1 VARRGRGH
9 TARLAAALVGT
20 FAAGLA
26 LGACN
31 RSAPGWARVEGT
43 FFVEDC
49 TRGEDVRFDAFAYDA
64 GYLATRRFEDSLSIQ
79 LFRSQVR
86 VEETDGLTIQLA
98 SVDAVRAFPAPT
110 PERPLLLPI
119 GPHQSTARAI
129 LSLYTTCPR
138 RPTLAVRTGTLAL
151 TRALLTSDPLD
162 SGDEE
167 HLTGTLTASVVGA
180 DDAVVVGSLR
190 ASFDF
195 EPVSSRVIA
204 R

>member
-1 VARRGRGH
+1 MGRRAVA
-9 TARLAAALVGT
+9 LAGALVL
-20 FAAGLA
+20 AGPF
-26 LGACN
+26 LGGGCN
-31 RSAPGWARVEGT
+31 RSAPGWARVEGA
-43 FFVEDC
+43 FFVEEC
-49 TRGEDVRFDAFAYDA
+49 TRGEDVRFDAFTYDA
-64 GYLATRRFEDSLSIQ
+64 GYIATRRFEDSLNIQ
-79 LFRSQVR
+79 LFRSQVQ

-138 RPTLAVRTGTLAL
+138 RPTLAVRTGTLTL
-151 TRALLTSDPLD
+151 TRALLASDPRD

-167 HLTGTLTASVVGA
+167 HLTGTLTASVVAA

-195 EPVSSRVIA
+195 EPVSTPVVGR
-204 R
+204 